1 MDIGYICQPL
11 STAAASHR
19 TDKNRKRKRAR
30 RTPEAEAGPI
40 ETPFLEQAEER
51 LSVMA
56 APSLS
61 ALPDSLL
68 LQILACLPPRDRVG
82 GARVCRRWRRLV
94 SDKWLWRHLDLTSYK
109 LSSKVLWYL
118 LRNHL
123 RGTVQTLKARG
134 SLHSIR
140 KQEVFTP
147 ALMQALD
154 KQCPHLHSL
163 CLTETDLRSLS
174 YYCLP
179 SSLMT
184 LELNCCEI
192 PSVWFH
198 VPILSQGCSPFP
210 KIQHL
215 IIRNV
220 PAFSNQHLVNIARQ
234 GTLKTLVL
242 SETYRVTDMGI
253 QTAAPH
259 LGDLTHL
266 VLRQCCIGD
275 SAMHFIGRHMKCLSC
290 LDLGGSSS
298 LTDVG
303 LPCLASLP
311 VLESLCLESCGR
323 LSPEAILAL
332 GQVLPQLKHLDL
344 SRTGFDNGMIHK
356 IQASLPSCVVASTT
370 SSANSSVGS

>member
-1 MDIGYICQPL
+1 
-11 STAAASHR
+11 
-19 TDKNRKRKRAR
+19 
-30 RTPEAEAGPI
+30 
-40 ETPFLEQAEER
+40 
-51 LSVMA
+51 MA

-68 LQILACLPPRDRVG
+68 LQILACLPPRDRLG
-82 GARVCRRWRRLV
+82 GARVCRRWHRLV
-94 SDKWLWRHLDLTSYK
+94 RDKLLWRHLDLTSYK
-109 LSSKVLWYL
+109 LSSKILWYL

-147 ALMQALD
+147 ALMQALG

-163 CLTETDLRSLS
+163 CLTETDLRSIS
-174 YYCLP
+174 YDFLP
-179 SSLMT
+179 PSLTT
-184 LELNCCEI
+184 LELSCCEI
-192 PSVWFH
+192 PSVWFQ
-198 VPILSQGCSPFP
+198 VPEASQAYPVFP
-210 KIQHL
+210 RIQHL

-220 PAFSNQHLVNIARQ
+220 PAFSNQHLFSIARQ

-242 SETYRVTDMGI
+242 SEAYRVTDVGI

-259 LGDLTHL
+259 LGDLKHL
-266 VLRQCCIGD
+266 ALRQCRIGD
-275 SAMHFIGRHMKCLSC
+275 SAMHFIGRYMKCLRC

-311 VLESLCLESCGR
+311 VLEDLCLESCGR
-323 LSPEAILAL
+323 LSPEAIVAL

-344 SRTGFDNGMIHK
+344 SRTGFDSGMIHK
-356 IQASLPSCVVASTT
+356 IQMGLPSCVLASTNSIT
-370 SSANSSVGS
+370 NSSVGS